1 MNAKTLFATALVAAA
16 AAVGPAHAGILFA
29 DNFDADGTASALNF
43 TSLVN
48 WTVSDGT
55 IDYIRSGG
63 YGIACVGGGGG
74 CLDMDGSTSNAGR
87 ITSKSIFTLSAGV
100 TYTLGAM
107 VSGNQRNTGTDS
119 IIFGFVDGDGSGPS
133 VTYSGIA
140 GTSPFA
146 WRGFSYSF
154 STGPDRA
161 YRLFIEGVGS
171 DNIGVIVDDVVFS
184 DNRAAV
190 PEPATMLLCGLALVA
205 MGVARRRG

>member
-29 DNFDADGTASALNF
+29 DNFDADGTVSALNF
-43 TSLVN
+43 TGLVN

-55 IDYIRSGG
+55 IDYLKGYSG
-63 YGIACVGGGGG
+63 INCVAGG

-107 VSGNQRNTGTDS
+107 VSGNQRNNSTDS
-119 IIFGFVDGDGSGPS
+119 IIFGFVDSGGSGPL
-133 VTYSGIA
+133 VTYGGIA
-140 GTSPFA
+140 GTSAFA

-161 YRLFIEGVGS
+161 YRLFIEGVGG